1 MKTRAQS
8 RKPAS
13 AAPTKK
19 VNKKNASIKKKAATT
34 VKADDNTLVKKKV
47 TSPAPPSTK
56 AHKTAHLPPKSPELR
71 HNSLSSNRPPGY
83 HHPGEDREQVV
94 SPSVSLGSSG
104 SRTGTPLPLHLQKQL
119 ARDIEN
125 SGGIKAFEGSDHT
138 LAEVLNKREDL
149 YGIRGSI
156 LRSRITKKVYW
167 WKLLQR
173 RGEYVEKVLNLF
185 SVKSAVVQLKECQ
198 EKQRE
203 DSSLSSSGSSSSSSE
218 SSVDSTTS
226 SPDSIGHR
234 TRNVLAPVEESNPI
248 PSVVVES
255 IIRHKT
261 PPPPP
266 KKSPPPAPM
275 SFKKSGRSPMSPS
288 IPLPRDA
295 GKSYRFLIHDLS
307 F

>member
-1 MKTRAQS
+1 MKTRARS
-8 RKPAS
+8 KIAS
-13 AAPTKK
+13 PPLAT
-19 VNKKNASIKKKAATT
+19 NNASSINKKKKAATT
-34 VKADDNTLVKKKV
+34 AKADHKTRVKKNKV
-47 TSPAPPSTK
+47 TSPAPPTK
-56 AHKTAHLPPKSPELR
+56 APKKTAHLPPKSPELR
-71 HNSLSSNRPPGY
+71 RNSPLSATRP
-83 HHPGEDREQVV
+83 PGEDREQAVA
-94 SPSVSLGSSG
+94 SPSVSIGSG
-104 SRTGTPLPLHLQKQL
+104 SRTGTQLPLNLQKQL
-119 ARDIEN
+119 AIDIEN

-149 YGIRGSI
+149 YGTRGSI
-156 LRSRITKKVYW
+156 LRSRITKKVYRW
-167 WKLLQR
+167 QLLQR

-185 SVKSAVVQLKECQ
+185 SVKSAIVQLKECQ
-198 EKQRE
+198 EQRE
-203 DSSLSSSGSSSSSSE
+203 DSSLSSSGSSSTSSE

-275 SFKKSGRSPMSPS
+275 SFKKSGGRSPMSPS

>member
-8 RKPAS
+8 KIAS
-13 AAPTKK
+13 RPPSAT
-19 VNKKNASIKKKAATT
+19 NNASSINKKKKAVTT
-34 VKADDNTLVKKKV
+34 AKADHKTLVKKNKV
-47 TSPAPPSTK
+47 TSPAPPTK
-56 AHKTAHLPPKSPELR
+56 APKKTARLPPKSPELR
-71 HNSLSSNRPPGY
+71 RKNSLSANRPPG
-83 HHPGEDREQVV
+83 EDRVQVA
-94 SPSVSLGSSG
+94 SPSVSIGSSSG
-104 SRTGTPLPLHLQKQL
+104 SRTGTPLPLNLQKQL

-156 LRSRITKKVYW
+156 LRSRITKKVYRW
-167 WKLLQR
+167 QLLQR

-185 SVKSAVVQLKECQ
+185 SVKSAIVQLKECQ
-198 EKQRE
+198 EQRE
-203 DSSLSSSGSSSSSSE
+203 DSSLSSSGSSSTSSE
-218 SSVDSTTS
+218 SSVDSNSS

-234 TRNVLAPVEESNPI
+234 TRNLLAPVEESIPI
-248 PSVVVES
+248 PSVVES
-255 IIRHKT
+255 NIGHKT

-266 KKSPPPAPM
+266 PPPQPPAPM
-275 SFKKSGRSPMSPS
+275 SFKKSGRSPTSPS